1 MSLGFEQK
9 HVMFATC
16 VHMWFT
22 YSTCVLSM
30 GPVTLL
36 WITCVLHMLCMV
48 HICFKHFFS
57 LTVDTLVILPFA
69 IIIKFQ
75 ELNLRGL
82 VGEGIC

>member
-1 MSLGFEQK
+1 MSLGIEQK
-9 HVMFATC
+9 RDFATC

-22 YSTCVLSM
+22 YSTCVLSV
-30 GPVTLL
+30 GPVTSL

-48 HICFKHFFS
+48 HICFKHFFF

-69 IIIKFQ
+69 IIIKFK
-75 ELNLRGL
+75 ELNLRAF